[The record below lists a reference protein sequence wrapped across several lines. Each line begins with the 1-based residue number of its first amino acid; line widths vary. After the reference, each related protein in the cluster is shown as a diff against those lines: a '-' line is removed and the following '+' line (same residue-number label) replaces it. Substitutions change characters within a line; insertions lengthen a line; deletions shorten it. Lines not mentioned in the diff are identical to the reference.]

1 MCKIM
6 HIVGNRP
13 QFIKLAPVSRALR
26 QYHIEEII
34 VHTGQHYDQ
43 NMSNIFFDELDIPY
57 PKENLNVGSGT
68 HAQTTA
74 KVMERL
80 EKVVDREKPDGVIIY
95 GDTDSTM
102 AAAVV
107 ISKLNIPLFH
117 IEAGPRTYSRTN
129 PEEKNRVVAD
139 HLSDYLF
146 VPDRVSADNLQK
158 EGIPSERIIFSGD
171 VMYDEFLHVSQQDN
185 QTYTAEYPA
194 DFILMTW
201 HRQEN
206 TCDRDRMEKIIDF
219 ISRIHYSIVLPL
231 HPRTKKQL
239 LEFELWD
246 RVYRNKNLTIMEPVG
261 YREMTVLLSRCSL
274 VITDSG
280 GLSKEASFA
289 QKRCFFFLGLAV
301 WPELIKSGHIRL
313 IDIEDRKSV
322 ENGVSEMK
330 KAIFLDEKQMP
341 ATRCFG
347 NGNAAKIIAD
357 TIKKVFE

>member
-1 MCKIM
+1 MSKIV

-26 QYHIEEII
+26 QYHIGEII
-34 VHTGQHYDQ
+34 IHTGQHYDE

-74 KVMERL
+74 RVMERL

-95 GDTDSTM
+95 GDTDSTL

-117 IEAGPRTYSRTN
+117 VEAGPRTYSRTN
-129 PEEKNRVVAD
+129 PEEKNRVVVD

-146 VPDRVSADNLQK
+146 VPDMVSAENLQK
-158 EGIPSERIIFSGD
+158 EGIPAERIIFSGD
-171 VMYDEFLHVSQQDN
+171 VMYDEFLYVARQDN
-185 QTYTAEYPA
+185 DAYIVKYPA

-206 TCDRDRMEKIIDF
+206 TYDRERMEKIIDF
-219 ISRIHYSIVLPL
+219 ISRINYNIVLPL
-231 HPRTKKQL
+231 HPRTKKRL
-239 LEFELWD
+239 LEYGLWD
-246 RVYRNKNLTIMEPVG
+246 RIYQIKKLTIIEPVG
-261 YREMTVLLSRCSL
+261 YREMTVLLNRCNL
-274 VITDSG
+274 VVTDSG
-280 GLSKEASFA
+280 GVSKEASFA
-289 QKRCFFFLGLAV
+289 RKRCFFFLGLAV

-322 ENGVSEMK
+322 ESGVSEIN
-330 KAIFLDEKQMP
+330 KALILDEKQMP
-341 ATRCFG
+341 VASCFG
-347 NGNAAKIIAD
+347 DGNAAKIIAD
-357 TIKKVFE
+357 TIKKIL